1 MPMLTLALFSGAGA
15 FVYVAWGSWV
25 GGYPPEL
32 ALARGVV
39 GFMGMSLLGFVAEL
53 TIATVRPDQKSQSR
67 AQREPT
73 PIRPL
78 DLSGAAQP
86 DAAAEETRR
95 AA

>member
-32 ALARGVV
+32 ALLRGVG
-39 GFMGMSLLGFVAEL
+39 GFMAMSFLGFIAEM
-53 TIATVRPDQKSQSR
+53 TIATVRPEAPAVPAVS
-67 AQREPT
+67 REPI

-78 DLSGAAQP
+78 EGLLATETQP
-86 DAAAEETRR
+86 TEETQR

>member
-15 FVYVAWGSWV
+15 FVYVAWGSWL

-39 GFMGMSLLGFVAEL
+39 GFMAVALLGFVAEF
-53 TIATVRPDQKSQSR
+53 TIATVRPEQP
-67 AQREPT
+67 AQPRREPT
-73 PIRPL
+73 PLRPL
-78 DLSGAAQP
+78 NDPATTE
-86 DAAAEETRR
+86 AAAAATAAETRR

>member
-15 FVYVAWGSWV
+15 FLYVAWGSWV

-39 GFMGMSLLGFVAEL
+39 GFMAVSLLGFVAEF
-53 TIATVRPDQKSQSR
+53 TIATVRPER
-67 AQREPT
+67 PAQAASPRQPT

-78 DLSGAAQP
+78 TSTADEAQA
-86 DAAAEETRR
+86 DERQR